1 MGSSDDKK
9 SLKTVAVET
18 NNLRERLNRFYQCGK
33 GSPSGLAQEGLF
45 QYLWDL
51 KEKALLEHQSTVE
64 VPGNW
69 LEELE
74 EQMQQRQGN

>member
-1 MGSSDDKK
+1 MGSTDDKK

-18 NNLRERLNRFYQCGK
+18 ANLRQRLNSFYECRK

-51 KEKALLEHQSTVE
+51 KEKALMERKETVE
-64 VPGNW
+64 VPGDW